1 MSKVTVGSLVTFKA
15 NYTGY
20 FKDLKGM
27 GFTIDRILLD
37 KGEPTRVTLLE
48 IDEIHLIGL
57 HHLELLDNTEVQ
69 NVTA

>member
-1 MSKVTVGSLVTFKA
+1 MAKITVGSLVTFKA
-15 NYTGY
+15 SYTGY
-20 FKDLKGM
+20 FKDLRGM

-57 HHLELLDNTEVQ
+57 HNLELLDNSGEQ
-69 NVTA
+69 HASA